1 MAFDGIVTKAIATE
15 LQQLVGA
22 KIDQIYEPNKNTLL
36 FGLYHQGNRYSL
48 AICCDAQNYRMHLT
62 THPKPNPKV
71 APNFCMV
78 LRKYL
83 LGFRIV
89 NFITNDLERIVTV
102 ELEGFDDVDDIVRLK
117 LIIELM
123 GKHCNILLVDEENTI
138 IDSLRHIREKETEDS
153 SRNIYPHQTY
163 HYPTTNK
170 KNLLTIENAEQFEK
184 ELIGPLSS
192 PSSSHTSSISSPVS
206 TTPLGSVPSEICF
219 ADLPKQIGNT
229 FNGISQSLIRS
240 LLKKYQLNEN
250 DPLILRNL
258 YSILSQL
265 VEQIDTAKVQFEVTY
280 NAEGKATDYYLIPE
294 NDTNSSR
301 FSLNFFLDDFYYQK
315 ESSEELKNT
324 RNSILKL
331 MLSILKK
338 YQKRLLHMNEKL
350 QECEHMDQFRIY
362 GELLTAHLYQ
372 WNQEKYES
380 VQVTNYYDQNKLLT
394 IPLDKRYTP
403 SENAKRYFKKYHK
416 LKNTLAIVSNQKEDT
431 LKELSYLESIVYELE
446 NSQTL
451 EEISTIF
458 EEISEN
464 VIFEEKVKGLSNKKT
479 KMKKSKLTKNKTVSF
494 NPIKYTIDG
503 YSILVGRNNR
513 ENDWLTL
520 KYAKKTDLWFH
531 TQEIHGSHV
540 ILKLPENAKVSQ
552 DLLIQV
558 AEIAALHSKGKSS
571 SHVPVDYCEVK
582 YVKKPSGAKPGMVIY
597 THQQTLSV
605 NPKMSN

>member
-36 FGLYHQGNRYSL
+36 LGLYHQGNRYSL
-48 AICCDAQNYRMHLT
+48 TICCDAQNYRMNLT

-83 LGFRIV
+83 LGFRMA
-89 NFITNDLERIVTV
+89 NFITDELERIITL
-102 ELEGFDDVDDIVRLK
+102 ELEGFDEVDDLVRWK

-123 GKHCNILLVDEENTI
+123 GKHCNILLVDEENNI
-138 IDSLRHIREKETEDS
+138 IDSLRHIREKEKEDS
-153 SRNIYPHQTY
+153 SRNIYPHQKY
-163 HYPTTNK
+163 HYPVMNK
-170 KNLLTIENAEQFEK
+170 KNFLAIENAKQFEE
-184 ELIGPLSS
+184 ELIKNT
-192 PSSSHTSSISSPVS
+192 PSTSTVNS
-206 TTPLGSVPSEICF
+206 PSEILF
-219 ADLPKQIGNT
+219 SELPMRIGNT
-229 FNGISQSLIRS
+229 FNGISQSLIQS
-240 LLKKYQLNEN
+240 LLKKYKITEN
-250 DPLILRNL
+250 DPLALSKL
-258 YSILSQL
+258 YSILSKL
-265 VEQIDTAKVQFEVTY
+265 VEQIDTHQVKFETVY
-280 NAEGKATDYYLIPE
+280 KAEGKAIDYFLIPQNE
-294 NDTNSSR
+294 INSSA
-301 FSLNFFLDDFYYQK
+301 FSLNFFLDDFYHQK

-331 MLSILKK
+331 MLSLLKK

-350 QECEHMDQFRIY
+350 LECEHMDQFRIY

-372 WNQEKYES
+372 WSQEKYES
-380 VQVTNYYDQNKLLT
+380 VQVTNYYEDNKPLT

-416 LKNTLAIVSNQKEDT
+416 LKNTLAIVSEQKEET

-446 NSQTL
+446 NCQTL
-451 EEISTIF
+451 EEISSIF

-464 VIFEEKVKGLSNKKT
+464 VIFEEKVKQLSSKKA

-520 KYAKKTDLWFH
+520 KYAQKTDLWFH

-540 ILKLPENAKVSQ
+540 ILKIPENAKVSS

-558 AEIAALHSKGKSS
+558 AEIAAFHSKGKNS

-605 NPKMSN
+605 NPKKTSQ